1 MRAFVNMGGNFP
13 GLPCFSVQLAF
24 YPTFAGGCFFNRGA
38 AAGQWFVRASFFLV
52 DVRLMW
58 DSPQRFYGAPSPAL
72 PPRVDAPW
80 LDPDVLA
87 QKLVDEFISTLGF
100 KRDDGTVPQF
110 VADVNP
116 ELVALMRRICFGPPV
131 PPSSS
136 PISEPL
142 R

>member
-1 MRAFVNMGGNFP
+1 MGGNFP

-72 PPRVDAPW
+72 PPRADAPVIE
-80 LDPDVLA
+80 PDVLA
-87 QKLVDEFISTLGF
+87 QKLVDEFILTLGM
-100 KRDDGTVPQF
+100 KPDSTPNWVIAR
-110 VADVNP
+110 NP
-116 ELVALMRRICFGPPV
+116 ELVALMRRICFGPPAPG
-131 PPSSS
+131 PPS
-136 PISEPL
+136 